1 MRIRYLDYEILI
13 NINREIISTYGL
25 THGILNE
32 KALESILETM
42 KYKGSLLKSK
52 KENLAE
58 KAAYLLYELIAQ
70 HPFVDGNKRTALIA
84 TITFLELN
92 GYQLEFGEKEAEELT
107 ITIGSGKISHPEVRQ
122 WIINHLRPKRT
133 K

>member
-1 MRIRYLDYEILI
+1 MRIRYLSYEILI
-13 NINREIISTYGL
+13 NINREITSAYGL
-25 THGILNE
+25 AHGILNE
-32 KALESILETM
+32 KALESILETV
-42 KYKGSLLKSK
+42 KYKGRPLKSK

-70 HPFVDGNKRTALIA
+70 HPFIDGNKRTALIA

-92 GYQLEFGEKEAEELT
+92 GYQLEFEEKEVEELT
-107 ITIGSGKISHPEVRQ
+107 TAIGRGKTSYPEVRQ
-122 WIINHLRPKRT
+122 WIINHLRT

>member
-1 MRIRYLDYEILI
+1 MRVHYLSYEILV
-13 NINREIISTYGL
+13 NINREITSTYGL
-25 THGILNE
+25 AYGILNE
-32 KALESILETM
+32 RALESILETV
-42 KYKGSLLKSK
+42 KYEGSPLKSK

-92 GYQLEFGEKEAEELT
+92 GYQLEFEEKEAEELT
-107 ITIGSGKISHPEVRQ
+107 IAIGRGKTSYPEVRR
-122 WIINHLRPKRT
+122 WIIGRLKT

>member
-1 MRIRYLDYEILI
+1 MRARYLSYEILV
-13 NINREIISTYGL
+13 NINREITSTYGL
-25 THGILNE
+25 AYGILNE
-32 KALESILETM
+32 RALESILETM
-42 KYKGSLLKSK
+42 KYKGSPLKSK

-92 GYQLEFGEKEAEELT
+92 GYQLEFEEKEAEELT
-107 ITIGSGKISHPEVRQ
+107 IAIGRGKTSYPKVR
-122 WIINHLRPKRT
+122 R
-133 K
+133 